1 MFSGLRGGK
10 FPDCRAQH
18 PKEEMEERMSWVCTM
33 QPYPD
38 FLVARELWGGVESGV
53 VGVLVWM
60 RGLP

>member
-1 MFSGLRGGK
+1 
-10 FPDCRAQH
+10 
-18 PKEEMEERMSWVCTM
+18 MSRVCTM

-38 FLVARELWGGVESGV
+38 FLVTRELWGSVESGV